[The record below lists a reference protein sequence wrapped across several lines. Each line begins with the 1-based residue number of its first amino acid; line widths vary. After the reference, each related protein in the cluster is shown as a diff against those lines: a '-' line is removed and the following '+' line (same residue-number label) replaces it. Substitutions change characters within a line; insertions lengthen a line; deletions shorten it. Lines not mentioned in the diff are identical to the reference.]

1 MLPWIFKFALRDL
14 CIIPF
19 PQREFSPD
27 SNSVFEINGTNL
39 RRIWGWGIWIISY
52 LCQRTSAIP
61 CFGKDTD
68 FPWKEPILLTF
79 FTEGQRNCFQC
90 RNDSPLHDS
99 VSLFDDCDIL
109 TKRQMYKERVEQ
121 SFRFVIKYM
130 VLLLFIALN
139 AERSPVL
146 SSVKGERASV
156 IML

>member
-39 RRIWGWGIWIISY
+39 RRIWGCGIWIISY

-79 FTEGQRNCFQC
+79 FTEGKGIIPFEDVPC
-90 RNDSPLHDS
+90 
-99 VSLFDDCDIL
+99 VSNVEMIVLF
-109 TKRQMYKERVEQ
+109 T
-121 SFRFVIKYM
+121 
-130 VLLLFIALN
+130 IAYHYLMIAISLQN
-139 AERSPVL
+139 
-146 SSVKGERASV
+146 VKCTRRE
-156 IML
+156 